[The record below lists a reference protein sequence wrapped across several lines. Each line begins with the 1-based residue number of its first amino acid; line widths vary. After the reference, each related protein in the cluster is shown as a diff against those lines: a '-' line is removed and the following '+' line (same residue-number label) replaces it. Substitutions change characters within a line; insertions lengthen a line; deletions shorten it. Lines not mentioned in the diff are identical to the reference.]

1 MIGVFD
7 SGLGGLSIW
16 QQVRAALPCESIVY
30 YGDGA
35 NCPYGGRTEDEVT
48 QLTMAGVEFLIEKK
62 GAKLVVIACNTAT
75 ATAIDAVR
83 ARWPGVPI
91 VGMLPAIKPAALS
104 TRTGVVAILGTE
116 RSLCSEKLR
125 QYTEEFAAGV
135 EVISAVGTGFVE
147 LVERDMEGTPEA
159 LGAVRAVVEPL
170 VARGADMLVLGC
182 THYPFLADEIR
193 RVIAGR
199 EVEIIDPA
207 PAIARRV
214 AQLLAE
220 HKLAADDS
228 HEPEYE
234 FYTLA
239 GGEYLQKMKRKT
251 EVMR

>member
-16 QQVRAALPCESIVY
+16 QQVRAALPCESIGY

-35 NCPYGGRTEDEVT
+35 NCPYGERTEDEVAR
-48 QLTMAGVEFLIEKK
+48 LTMAGVEFLIEKK
-62 GAKLVVIACNTAT
+62 SAKLIVVACNTAT
-75 ATAIDAVR
+75 ATAIDALR
-83 ARWPGVPI
+83 ARWPQVPI

-125 QYTEEFAAGV
+125 QYKEEFAAGV
-135 EVISAVGTGFVE
+135 EVIAAVGTGFVE
-147 LVERDMEGTPEA
+147 LVERDMEGTPQAME
-159 LGAVRAVVEPL
+159 AVRAVVEPL
-170 VARGADMLVLGC
+170 IARGADRLVLGC

-199 EVEIIDPA
+199 AVEIVDPA

-214 AQLLAE
+214 VQLLAE
-220 HKLAADDS
+220 HKLAADGS
-228 HEPEYE
+228 REPRYE

-239 GGEYLQKMKRKT
+239 GEEYLQKMERKAKI
-251 EVMR
+251 